1 MSVLEIAAV
10 ALSACSIAMLAVLV
24 TRRWELARRARHRRQ
39 VEDRLRQVALELL
52 HAGIEPPVELSV
64 EEKETLADLLGR
76 YARTVR
82 GPTHDHIV
90 AYFGREGLIEREL
103 SVLAGARQAW
113 RRATAAFRLGDIG
126 SVGAAPALIGAL
138 SDKDRYVRI
147 AAVRSLG
154 RLRAPEAGPALVAA
168 GAEGRA
174 PEGLVRWAL
183 LQLGAPALPELRSLL
198 SSPSDRERA
207 AALQLIGLLGGPA
220 DAGEA
225 ESRLRDGSSLVRT
238 QAARALGRLGGERN
252 LPALL
257 KALED
262 RIPAVRAAAAISLGY
277 LRDPTALDALTE
289 HAESDPVFDVAR
301 ESARAAAKIDAQASA
316 QRARSTESDHL
327 REAVDLAGIR

>member
-1 MSVLEIAAV
+1 MSVLEIAAL

-39 VEDRLRQVALELL
+39 LEDRLKQLALELL
-52 HAGIEPPVELSV
+52 HAGIEPPAELSV

-90 AYFGREGLIEREL
+90 AYFAREGLIDREL
-103 SVLAGARQAW
+103 AVLAGARQAW

-126 SVGAAPALIGAL
+126 SEAAAPALIEAL
-138 SDKDRYVRI
+138 RDKDRYVRI

-154 RLRAPEAGPALVAA
+154 RLRAPEAGAALVAA

-174 PEGLVRWAL
+174 PDGLVRWAL
-183 LQLGAPALPELRSLL
+183 LQLGPPALGELRALL

-207 AALQLIGLLGGPA
+207 AALQLIGLLGGPS

-225 ESRLRDGSSLVRT
+225 ESRLRDSSSLVRA

-257 KALED
+257 DALED
-262 RIPAVRAAAAISLGY
+262 RIPAVRAAAATSLGY
-277 LRDPTALDALTE
+277 LRDPSVLGALTE
-289 HAESDPVFDVAR
+289 HAEGDPVFDVAR
-301 ESARAAAKIDAQASA
+301 EAARAAARIDAQASA
-316 QRARSTESDHL
+316 TRARASDSDHL
-327 REAVDLAGIR
+327 REAVDLAGLR